1 MNIRLLAKH
10 FLALAAVG
18 LSFSSLAG
26 KVFTSITG
34 EKIEGEV
41 VKNFG
46 DYLLF
51 KRADDHQLFRF
62 KTDILC
68 DKDRAFVKNN
78 FAPVREEIPKMQR
91 PLPERQ
97 LLQLAQ
103 GADSLVEQQLRKY
116 NSRPNPTIDDE
127 TFLRRAYL
135 KIVGRIP
142 SLDEVNE
149 FLDNRDRT
157 KKRRQLV
164 DKLLASEGY
173 VSNWFHF
180 WADILRAK
188 DRMQG
193 ASGQTGKPYV
203 TFIKD
208 FIRANRP
215 KRIILVRH
223 GQSLGNLDTTLYGK
237 VPDNQ
242 IPLSSMGRRQ
252 AME

>member
-1 MNIRLLAKH
+1 MNIRLLAKTS
-10 FLALAAVG
+10 LALAAVG
-18 LSFSSLAG
+18 LSYSSLAG

-103 GADSLVEQQLRKY
+103 GALAKSGSRQGLPPRCEWPNCGKYQVPPESPTGLQVHEQ
-116 NSRPNPTIDDE
+116 PE
-127 TFLRRAYL
+127 TFVLRDLRRADL
-135 KIVGRIP
+135 WP
-142 SLDEVNE
+142 SQKTILYILIIQGKY
-149 FLDNRDRT
+149 FL
-157 KKRRQLV
+157 
-164 DKLLASEGY
+164 A
-173 VSNWFHF
+173 
-180 WADILRAK
+180 I
-188 DRMQG
+188 
-193 ASGQTGKPYV
+193 
-203 TFIKD
+203 
-208 FIRANRP
+208 
-215 KRIILVRH
+215 
-223 GQSLGNLDTTLYGK
+223 
-237 VPDNQ
+237 
-242 IPLSSMGRRQ
+242 
-252 AME
+252 